1 MEYVMKIFSKLKAM
15 LSSLFTGSKK
25 VAVFCLLSMTALF
38 AQPTLAADWDTTALV
53 KTITD
58 GSAIVISIGTA
69 ILGVIV
75 LIFGFKM
82 AKRMIG
88 A

>member
-1 MEYVMKIFSKLKAM
+1 MKKISVLGAVKNKATA
-15 LSSLFTGSKK
+15 FF
-25 VAVFCLLSMTALF
+25 VAFASMF
-38 AQPTLAADWDTTALV
+38 FIQPTYAATASWNVTEIV
-53 KTITD
+53 KVITD
-58 GSAIVISIGTA
+58 GATIITSIGTA

-82 AKRMIG
+82 ARRMIG

>member
-1 MEYVMKIFSKLKAM
+1 MN
-15 LSSLFTGSKK
+15 KK
-25 VAVFCLLSMTALF
+25 RIALLTPILALMI
-38 AQPTLAADWDTTALV
+38 AQPTLAATWNVTEIV
-53 KTITD
+53 KVITD
-58 GSAIVISIGTA
+58 AATIITSIGTA

-82 AKRMIG
+82 ARRMIG